1 MRYIFFILILLG
13 SLLKAQTDD
22 LPVRDSVVVDNGQKD
37 SIQIFRPTIDDY
49 QFFTQFSQRKAFDT
63 VFTIGKSYQFT
74 QYNNRDNF
82 GKIQFANIGE
92 GFQNLVYKTDAE
104 QDLALLPTRKSF
116 FILGIK
122 DIKYYDVKSPTTAF
136 YYHNGMSSGGT
147 LQTTYTQNIGK
158 RFNFAIEYM
167 GLRSEGLYQ
176 REIAS
181 SNNTIFSAH
190 YLSKNSK
197 YEAFAHFIHQNISN
211 EENGGIANLENFTSG
226 DSRFNSRKNLTVNL
240 HNTYTRMAARRFYF
254 SHYFA
259 PFDVE
264 KFPFKLS
271 HTIFYQTNKYFYTQ
285 DDTENYYSS
294 SLITGYTT
302 NNKRKSTKFSNTVS
316 LLFDNEA
323 FRAEAGVRYQNIS
336 YRSFYPLIISGV
348 QEDSKFKE
356 NRLGLVGNLKI
367 KLWDKIN
374 LNSDLEISNG
384 KAFGNYLN
392 SENYLT
398 FEPIKGYSISG
409 HVKFKSA
416 APSFN
421 YLMNTS
427 FYQDY
432 NFKYSDFKNQN
443 VLEIGVDLNLKWF
456 DTKLFA
462 NYFRIGQ
469 LAYFDS
475 SAMPQQSTSP
485 VNISQVGGEATFSY
499 RKFNFNAKVLV
510 QNVLNNKDVLPLPE
524 FIGRA
529 NVYYQSKIFKKAAEI
544 QTGIKAYYFSKFA
557 SQQYFPILNEF
568 ILPSSDSHSIGGRP
582 LVDVYFNMK
591 VKRMMIY
598 AEAQHLNTTFMKNQS
613 YAAPFYPV
621 ADFRLNLGLVWYLFH

>member
-1 MRYIFFILILLG
+1 
-13 SLLKAQTDD
+13 
-22 LPVRDSVVVDNGQKD
+22 
-37 SIQIFRPTIDDY
+37 
-49 QFFTQFSQRKAFDT
+49 
-63 VFTIGKSYQFT
+63 
-74 QYNNRDNF
+74 
-82 GKIQFANIGE
+82 
-92 GFQNLVYKTDAE
+92 
-104 QDLALLPTRKSF
+104 
-116 FILGIK
+116 
-122 DIKYYDVKSPTTAF
+122 
-136 YYHNGMSSGGT
+136 
-147 LQTTYTQNIGK
+147 
-158 RFNFAIEYM
+158 
-167 GLRSEGLYQ
+167 
-176 REIAS
+176 
-181 SNNTIFSAH
+181 
-190 YLSKNSK
+190 
-197 YEAFAHFIHQNISN
+197 
-211 EENGGIANLENFTSG
+211 
-226 DSRFNSRKNLTVNL
+226 
-240 HNTYTRMAARRFYF
+240 MAVRRFYF

-285 DDTENYYSS
+285 DGTENYYSS
-294 SLITGYTT
+294 SLITDYPT
-302 NNKRKSTKFSNTVS
+302 NSKKKSTKFSNTVS

-336 YRSFYPLIISGV
+336 YRAFYPLIISGV
-348 QEDSKFKE
+348 KEDSKFQE

-392 SENYLT
+392 SENHLT
-398 FEPIKGYSISG
+398 FESIEGYSIGG

-416 APSFN
+416 VPSFN
-421 YLMNTS
+421 YLMNAS

-432 NFKYSDFKNQN
+432 NFKYSGFKNQN
-443 VLEIGVDLNLKWF
+443 VLEIGADLNLKWF

-475 SAMPQQSTSP
+475 SAKPQQSTSS
-485 VNISQVGGEATFSY
+485 VNISQVGGEATFTY
-499 RKFNFNAKVLV
+499 HKFNFNAKVLV
-510 QNVLNNKDVLPLPE
+510 QNVLNNKDLLPLPE

-568 ILPSSDSHSIGGRP
+568 ILPSTDSYSIGGRP
-582 LVDVYFNMK
+582 IVDVYFNMK

>member
-22 LPVRDSVVVDNGQKD
+22 LPVSDSVVVDNGEKD

-82 GKIQFANIGE
+82 GKTQFANIGE
-92 GFQNLVYKTDAE
+92 GFQNLVYKTDSE

-197 YEAFAHFIHQNISN
+197 YEVFAHFIHQNISN
-211 EENGGIANLENFTSG
+211 EENGGIANLDNFTSG

-285 DDTENYYSS
+285 DGTENYYSS
-294 SLITGYTT
+294 SLITDYPT
-302 NNKRKSTKFSNTVS
+302 NSKKKSTKFSNTVS

-323 FRAEAGVRYQNIS
+323 FRAEGGIRYQNIS
-336 YRSFYPLIISGV
+336 YRAFYPLIISGV
-348 QEDSKFKE
+348 KEDSKFQE

-374 LNSDLEISNG
+374 LNSDLEISSG

-392 SENYLT
+392 SENNLT
-398 FEPIKGYSISG
+398 FEPIEGYSIGG

-416 APSFN
+416 VPSFN
-421 YLMNTS
+421 YLMNAS

-443 VLEIGVDLNLKWF
+443 VLEIGADLNLKWF

-475 SAMPQQSTSP
+475 SAKPQQNTSS
-485 VNISQVGGEATFSY
+485 VNISQVGGEATFTY

-510 QNVLNNKDVLPLPE
+510 QNVLNNKDLLPLPE

-568 ILPSSDSHSIGGRP
+568 ILPSTDSYSIGGRP
-582 LVDVYFNMK
+582 IVDVYFNMK

-598 AEAQHLNTTFMKNQS
+598 AEAQHLNTTFMKNRS

>member
-22 LPVRDSVVVDNGQKD
+22 LPVSDSVVVDNGEKD

-82 GKIQFANIGE
+82 GKTQFANIGE
-92 GFQNLVYKTDAE
+92 GFQNLVYKTDSE

-197 YEAFAHFIHQNISN
+197 YEVFAHFIHQNISN
-211 EENGGIANLENFTSG
+211 EENGGIANLDNFTSG

-285 DDTENYYSS
+285 DGTENYYSS
-294 SLITGYTT
+294 SLITDYPT
-302 NNKRKSTKFSNTVS
+302 NSKKKSTKFSNTVS

-323 FRAEAGVRYQNIS
+323 FRAEGGIRYQNIS
-336 YRSFYPLIISGV
+336 YRAFYPLIISGV
-348 QEDSKFKE
+348 KEDSKFQE

-374 LNSDLEISNG
+374 LNSDLEISSG

-392 SENYLT
+392 SENHLT
-398 FEPIKGYSISG
+398 FEPIEGYSIGG

-416 APSFN
+416 VPSFN
-421 YLMNTS
+421 YLMNAS

-443 VLEIGVDLNLKWF
+443 VLEIGADLNLKWF

-475 SAMPQQSTSP
+475 SAKPQQNTSS
-485 VNISQVGGEATFSY
+485 VNISQVGGEATFTY

-510 QNVLNNKDVLPLPE
+510 QNVLNNKDLLPLPE

-568 ILPSSDSHSIGGRP
+568 ILPSTDSYSIGGRP
-582 LVDVYFNMK
+582 IVDVYFNMK

-598 AEAQHLNTTFMKNQS
+598 AEAQHLNTTFMKNRS

>member
-13 SLLKAQTDD
+13 GLLKAQTDD

-316 LLFDNEA
+316 LLFDNEV

-374 LNSDLEISNG
+374 LNSDLEISKG

-398 FEPIKGYSISG
+398 FEPIEGYSISG

-475 SAMPQQSTSP
+475 SAMPQQSASS

-510 QNVLNNKDVLPLPE
+510 QSVLNNKDVLPLPE

-568 ILPSSDSHSIGGRP
+568 ILPSTDSYSIGGRP
-582 LVDVYFNMK
+582 IVDVYFNMK

>member
-104 QDLALLPTRKSF
+104 QDLALLPTKKSF

-211 EENGGIANLENFTSG
+211 EENGGIANLDNFTSG

-285 DDTENYYSS
+285 DGTENYYSS

-443 VLEIGVDLNLKWF
+443 VLEIGADLNLKWF

-469 LAYFDS
+469 LAYFNS
-475 SAMPQQSTSP
+475 SAMPQQSTSS
-485 VNISQVGGEATFSY
+485 VNISQIGGEATFTY
-499 RKFNFNAKVLV
+499 RKFNFNVKVLV

-568 ILPSSDSHSIGGRP
+568 ILPSASSHSIGGRP
-582 LVDVYFNMK
+582 IADVYFNMK

>member
-13 SLLKAQTDD
+13 SLLKAQTGDS
-22 LPVRDSVVVDNGQKD
+22 PVSDSVVVDNGEKD
-37 SIQIFRPTIDDY
+37 SIQIFSPTIDDY
-49 QFFTQFSQRKAFDT
+49 QFFTQFSQRKVFDT
-63 VFTIGKSYQFT
+63 VFMIGKSYQFT

-136 YYHNGMSSGGT
+136 YYHNGMSSGGA

-181 SNNTIFSAH
+181 SNNTIFSVH

-197 YEAFAHFIHQNISN
+197 YEAFTHFIHQNISN

-240 HNTYTRMAARRFYF
+240 HNTYTRMAVRRFYF

-285 DDTENYYSS
+285 DGTENYYSS
-294 SLITGYTT
+294 SLITDYPT

-409 HVKFKSA
+409 HVKFKST

-443 VLEIGVDLNLKWF
+443 VLEIGADLNLKWF

-475 SAMPQQSTSP
+475 SAMPQQSNSS
-485 VNISQVGGEATFSY
+485 VNISQIGGEGTFS
-499 RKFNFNAKVLV
+499 
-510 QNVLNNKDVLPLPE
+510 
-524 FIGRA
+524 
-529 NVYYQSKIFKKAAEI
+529 
-544 QTGIKAYYFSKFA
+544 
-557 SQQYFPILNEF
+557 
-568 ILPSSDSHSIGGRP
+568 
-582 LVDVYFNMK
+582 
-591 VKRMMIY
+591 
-598 AEAQHLNTTFMKNQS
+598 
-613 YAAPFYPV
+613 
-621 ADFRLNLGLVWYLFH
+621 

>member
-22 LPVRDSVVVDNGQKD
+22 LSVRDSVVVDNGQKD

-190 YLSKNSK
+190 YLSKKSK

-254 SHYFA
+254 SH
-259 PFDVE
+259 
-264 KFPFKLS
+264 
-271 HTIFYQTNKYFYTQ
+271 
-285 DDTENYYSS
+285 
-294 SLITGYTT
+294 
-302 NNKRKSTKFSNTVS
+302 
-316 LLFDNEA
+316 
-323 FRAEAGVRYQNIS
+323 
-336 YRSFYPLIISGV
+336 
-348 QEDSKFKE
+348 
-356 NRLGLVGNLKI
+356 
-367 KLWDKIN
+367 
-374 LNSDLEISNG
+374 
-384 KAFGNYLN
+384 
-392 SENYLT
+392 
-398 FEPIKGYSISG
+398 
-409 HVKFKSA
+409 
-416 APSFN
+416 
-421 YLMNTS
+421 
-427 FYQDY
+427 
-432 NFKYSDFKNQN
+432 
-443 VLEIGVDLNLKWF
+443 
-456 DTKLFA
+456 
-462 NYFRIGQ
+462 
-469 LAYFDS
+469 
-475 SAMPQQSTSP
+475 
-485 VNISQVGGEATFSY
+485 
-499 RKFNFNAKVLV
+499 
-510 QNVLNNKDVLPLPE
+510 
-524 FIGRA
+524 
-529 NVYYQSKIFKKAAEI
+529 
-544 QTGIKAYYFSKFA
+544 
-557 SQQYFPILNEF
+557 
-568 ILPSSDSHSIGGRP
+568 
-582 LVDVYFNMK
+582 
-591 VKRMMIY
+591 
-598 AEAQHLNTTFMKNQS
+598 
-613 YAAPFYPV
+613 
-621 ADFRLNLGLVWYLFH
+621 

>member
-22 LPVRDSVVVDNGQKD
+22 LPVGDSVVVDNGEKD

-49 QFFTQFSQRKAFDT
+49 QFFTQFSQRKVFDT

-136 YYHNGMSSGGT
+136 YYHNGMGSGGT

-240 HNTYTRMAARRFYF
+240 HNTYTRMAARRFYL

-285 DDTENYYSS
+285 DGTENYYSS
-294 SLITGYTT
+294 SLITDYPT

-323 FRAEAGVRYQNIS
+323 FRAKVGVRYQNIG

-348 QEDSKFKE
+348 QEDSKFQE

-392 SENYLT
+392 SENHLT
-398 FEPIKGYSISG
+398 FEPIEGYSIGG

-416 APSFN
+416 VPSFN
-421 YLMNTS
+421 YLMNAS

-432 NFKYSDFKNQN
+432 NFKYSGFKNQN
-443 VLEIGVDLNLKWF
+443 VLEIGADLNLKWF

-475 SAMPQQSTSP
+475 SAMPQQSTSS
-485 VNISQVGGEATFSY
+485 VNISQIGGETTFTY

-510 QNVLNNKDVLPLPE
+510 QNVLSNKDVLPLPE

-568 ILPSSDSHSIGGRP
+568 ILPSTDSHSIGGRP
-582 LVDVYFNMK
+582 MVDVYFNMK

>member
-1 MRYIFFILILLG
+1 
-13 SLLKAQTDD
+13 
-22 LPVRDSVVVDNGQKD
+22 
-37 SIQIFRPTIDDY
+37 
-49 QFFTQFSQRKAFDT
+49 
-63 VFTIGKSYQFT
+63 
-74 QYNNRDNF
+74 
-82 GKIQFANIGE
+82 
-92 GFQNLVYKTDAE
+92 
-104 QDLALLPTRKSF
+104 
-116 FILGIK
+116 
-122 DIKYYDVKSPTTAF
+122 
-136 YYHNGMSSGGT
+136 
-147 LQTTYTQNIGK
+147 
-158 RFNFAIEYM
+158 
-167 GLRSEGLYQ
+167 
-176 REIAS
+176 
-181 SNNTIFSAH
+181 
-190 YLSKNSK
+190 
-197 YEAFAHFIHQNISN
+197 
-211 EENGGIANLENFTSG
+211 
-226 DSRFNSRKNLTVNL
+226 
-240 HNTYTRMAARRFYF
+240 MAARRFYF

-285 DDTENYYSS
+285 DGTENYYSS

-348 QEDSKFKE
+348 QEDSKFQE

-398 FEPIKGYSISG
+398 FEPIEGYSISG

-443 VLEIGVDLNLKWF
+443 VLEIGADLNLKWF

-475 SAMPQQSTSP
+475 SAMPQQSTSS
-485 VNISQVGGEATFSY
+485 VNISQIGGEATFTY

-568 ILPSSDSHSIGGRP
+568 ILPSTGSHSIGGRP
-582 LVDVYFNMK
+582 IVDVYFNMK

>member
-22 LPVRDSVVVDNGQKD
+22 LSVRDSVVVDNGQKD

-197 YEAFAHFIHQNISN
+197 YEAFTHFIHQNISN
-211 EENGGIANLENFTSG
+211 EENGGIANLDNFTSG

-285 DDTENYYSS
+285 DGTENYYSS
-294 SLITGYTT
+294 SLITDYPT
-302 NNKRKSTKFSNTVS
+302 NNKKKSTKFSNTVS

-323 FRAEAGVRYQNIS
+323 FRVEAGVRYQNIS

-398 FEPIKGYSISG
+398 FEPIEGYSISG

-443 VLEIGVDLNLKWF
+443 VLEIGADLNLKWF

-475 SAMPQQSTSP
+475 SAMPQQSTSS

-568 ILPSSDSHSIGGRP
+568 ILPSASSHSIGGRP
-582 LVDVYFNMK
+582 IVDVYFNMK

>member
-1 MRYIFFILILLG
+1 
-13 SLLKAQTDD
+13 
-22 LPVRDSVVVDNGQKD
+22 
-37 SIQIFRPTIDDY
+37 
-49 QFFTQFSQRKAFDT
+49 
-63 VFTIGKSYQFT
+63 
-74 QYNNRDNF
+74 
-82 GKIQFANIGE
+82 
-92 GFQNLVYKTDAE
+92 
-104 QDLALLPTRKSF
+104 
-116 FILGIK
+116 
-122 DIKYYDVKSPTTAF
+122 
-136 YYHNGMSSGGT
+136 MSSGGT

-197 YEAFAHFIHQNISN
+197 YKAFAHFIHQNISN

-240 HNTYTRMAARRFYF
+240 HNTYTRMAVRRFYF

-285 DDTENYYSS
+285 DGTENYYSS
-294 SLITGYTT
+294 SLITDYPT
-302 NNKRKSTKFSNTVS
+302 NSKKKSTKFSNTVS

-336 YRSFYPLIISGV
+336 YRAFYPLIISGV
-348 QEDSKFKE
+348 KEDSKFQE

-392 SENYLT
+392 SENHLT
-398 FEPIKGYSISG
+398 FEPIEGYSIGG

-416 APSFN
+416 VPSFN
-421 YLMNTS
+421 YLMNAS

-432 NFKYSDFKNQN
+432 NFKYSGFKNQN
-443 VLEIGVDLNLKWF
+443 VLEIGADLNLKWF

-469 LAYFDS
+469 LAYFDF
-475 SAMPQQSTSP
+475 SAKPQQSTSS
-485 VNISQVGGEATFSY
+485 VNISQVGGEVTFTY

-510 QNVLNNKDVLPLPE
+510 QNVLNNKDLLPLPE

-568 ILPSSDSHSIGGRP
+568 ILPSTDSYSIGGRP
-582 LVDVYFNMK
+582 IVDVYFNMK

>member
-22 LPVRDSVVVDNGQKD
+22 LPVRDSVVVDNGEKD

-116 FILGIK
+116 FILGVK

-211 EENGGIANLENFTSG
+211 EENGGIANLDNFTSG

-240 HNTYTRMAARRFYF
+240 HNTYTRMAVRRFYF

-285 DDTENYYSS
+285 DGTENYYSS
-294 SLITGYTT
+294 SLITDYPT
-302 NNKRKSTKFSNTVS
+302 NSKKKSTKFSNTVS

-323 FRAEAGVRYQNIS
+323 FRAEGGIRYQNIS
-336 YRSFYPLIISGV
+336 YRAFYPLIISGV
-348 QEDSKFKE
+348 KENSKFQE

-392 SENYLT
+392 SENHLT
-398 FEPIKGYSISG
+398 FEPIEGYSIGG
-409 HVKFKSA
+409 HVKFKSTV
-416 APSFN
+416 PSFN
-421 YLMNTS
+421 YLMNAS

-443 VLEIGVDLNLKWF
+443 ILEIGADLNLKWF

-469 LAYFDS
+469 LTYFDS
-475 SAMPQQSTSP
+475 SAKPQQSTSS
-485 VNISQVGGEATFSY
+485 VNISQVGGEATFTY

-510 QNVLNNKDVLPLPE
+510 QNVLNNKNLLPLPE

-544 QTGIKAYYFSKFA
+544 QTGIKAYYFSKFV

-568 ILPSSDSHSIGGRP
+568 ILPSTDTYSIGGRP
-582 LVDVYFNMK
+582 IVDVYFNMK

-613 YAAPFYPV
+613 YTAPFYPV

>member
-13 SLLKAQTDD
+13 GLLKAQTDD

-316 LLFDNEA
+316 LLFDNEV

-374 LNSDLEISNG
+374 LNSDLEISKG

-398 FEPIKGYSISG
+398 FEPIEGYSISG

-475 SAMPQQSTSP
+475 SAMPQQSASS

-510 QNVLNNKDVLPLPE
+510 QSVLNNKDVLPLPE

-568 ILPSSDSHSIGGRP
+568 ILPSTYSHSIGGRP
-582 LVDVYFNMK
+582 IADVYFNMK

>member
-22 LPVRDSVVVDNGQKD
+22 LPVSDSVVVDNGQKD
-37 SIQIFRPTIDDY
+37 SIQIFNPTIDDY
-49 QFFTQFSQRKAFDT
+49 QFFTQFSQRKVFDT

-190 YLSKNSK
+190 YFSKNSK

-211 EENGGIANLENFTSG
+211 EENGGLANLENFTSG

-285 DDTENYYSS
+285 DGTENYYSS
-294 SLITGYTT
+294 SLITDYPT

-323 FRAEAGVRYQNIS
+323 FRTEAGVRYQNIS

-348 QEDSKFKE
+348 QEYSKFQE

-374 LNSDLEISNG
+374 LNLDLEISNG

-392 SENYLT
+392 SENHLT
-398 FEPIKGYSISG
+398 FEPIEGYSISG

-443 VLEIGVDLNLKWF
+443 VLEIGADLNLKWF

-475 SAMPQQSTSP
+475 SAMPQQSTSS

-510 QNVLNNKDVLPLPE
+510 QSVLNNKDVLPLPE

-568 ILPSSDSHSIGGRP
+568 ILPSTGSHSIGGRP

-591 VKRMMIY
+591 VKRMIIY

-613 YAAPFYPV
+613 YAAPFYPM

>member
-1 MRYIFFILILLG
+1 MRYIFSILILLG

-22 LPVRDSVVVDNGQKD
+22 LPVSDSVVVDNGEKD

-82 GKIQFANIGE
+82 GKTQFANIGE
-92 GFQNLVYKTDAE
+92 GFQNLVYKTDSE

-197 YEAFAHFIHQNISN
+197 YEVFAHFIHQNISN
-211 EENGGIANLENFTSG
+211 EENGGIANLDNFTSG

-285 DDTENYYSS
+285 DGTENYYSS
-294 SLITGYTT
+294 SLITDYPT
-302 NNKRKSTKFSNTVS
+302 NSKKKSTKFSNTVS

-323 FRAEAGVRYQNIS
+323 FRAEGGIRYQNIS
-336 YRSFYPLIISGV
+336 YRAFYPLIISGV
-348 QEDSKFKE
+348 KEDSKFQE

-374 LNSDLEISNG
+374 LNSDLEISSG

-392 SENYLT
+392 SENHLT
-398 FEPIKGYSISG
+398 FEPIEGYSIGG

-416 APSFN
+416 VPSFN
-421 YLMNTS
+421 YLMNAS

-443 VLEIGVDLNLKWF
+443 VLEIGADLNLKWF

-475 SAMPQQSTSP
+475 SAKPQQNTSS
-485 VNISQVGGEATFSY
+485 VNISQVGGEATFTY

-510 QNVLNNKDVLPLPE
+510 QNVLNNKDLLPLPE

-568 ILPSSDSHSIGGRP
+568 ILPSTDSYSIGGRP
-582 LVDVYFNMK
+582 IVDVYFNMK

-598 AEAQHLNTTFMKNQS
+598 AEAQHLNTTFMKNRS

>member
-22 LPVRDSVVVDNGQKD
+22 LPVSDSVVVDNGQKD
-37 SIQIFRPTIDDY
+37 SIQIFNPTIDDY

-211 EENGGIANLENFTSG
+211 EENGGLANLENFTSG

-240 HNTYTRMAARRFYF
+240 HNTYTRMAVRRFYF

-285 DDTENYYSS
+285 DGTENYYSS
-294 SLITGYTT
+294 SLITDYPT
-302 NNKRKSTKFSNTVS
+302 NSKKKSTKFSNTVS
-316 LLFDNEA
+316 LLFDNEV

-336 YRSFYPLIISGV
+336 YRAFYPLIISGV
-348 QEDSKFKE
+348 KEDSKFQE

-392 SENYLT
+392 SENHLT
-398 FEPIKGYSISG
+398 FEPIEGYFIGG

-443 VLEIGVDLNLKWF
+443 VLEIGADLNLKWF

-469 LAYFDS
+469 LAYFNS
-475 SAMPQQSTSP
+475 SAMPQQSTSS
-485 VNISQVGGEATFSY
+485 VNISQIGGEATFTY
-499 RKFNFNAKVLV
+499 RKFNFNAKVLF
-510 QNVLNNKDVLPLPE
+510 QNVLNNKDVLPLPQ

-544 QTGIKAYYFSKFA
+544 QTGIKVYYFSKFA

-568 ILPSSDSHSIGGRP
+568 ILPSTDSHSIGGRP
-582 LVDVYFNMK
+582 IVDVYFNMK

>member
-13 SLLKAQTDD
+13 GLLKAQTDD

-92 GFQNLVYKTDAE
+92 GFQNLVEKTDAE

-316 LLFDNEA
+316 LLFDNEV

-374 LNSDLEISNG
+374 LNSDLEISKG

-398 FEPIKGYSISG
+398 FEPIEGYSISG

-475 SAMPQQSTSP
+475 SAMPQQSASS

-510 QNVLNNKDVLPLPE
+510 QSVLNNKDVLPLPE

-568 ILPSSDSHSIGGRP
+568 ILPSTDSHSIGGRP
-582 LVDVYFNMK
+582 IADVYFNMK

>member
-22 LPVRDSVVVDNGQKD
+22 LPVSDSVVVDNGEKD

-82 GKIQFANIGE
+82 GKTQFANIGE
-92 GFQNLVYKTDAE
+92 GFQNLVYKTDSE

-197 YEAFAHFIHQNISN
+197 YEVFAHFIHQNISN
-211 EENGGIANLENFTSG
+211 EENGGIANLDNFTSG

-285 DDTENYYSS
+285 DGTENYYSS
-294 SLITGYTT
+294 SLITDYPT
-302 NNKRKSTKFSNTVS
+302 NSKKKSTKFSNTVS

-323 FRAEAGVRYQNIS
+323 FRAEGGIRYQNIS
-336 YRSFYPLIISGV
+336 YRAFYPLIISGV
-348 QEDSKFKE
+348 KEDSKFQE

-374 LNSDLEISNG
+374 LNSDLEISSG

-392 SENYLT
+392 SENHLT
-398 FEPIKGYSISG
+398 FEPIEGYSIGG

-416 APSFN
+416 VPSFN
-421 YLMNTS
+421 YLMNAS

-443 VLEIGVDLNLKWF
+443 VLEIGADLNLTWF

-475 SAMPQQSTSP
+475 SAKPQQNTSS
-485 VNISQVGGEATFSY
+485 VNISQVGGEATFTY

-510 QNVLNNKDVLPLPE
+510 QNVLNNKDLLPLPE

-529 NVYYQSKIFKKAAEI
+529 NVYYKSKIFKKAAEI

-568 ILPSSDSHSIGGRP
+568 ILPSTDSYSIGGRP
-582 LVDVYFNMK
+582 IVDVYFNIK

-598 AEAQHLNTTFMKNQS
+598 AEAQHLNTTFMKNRS

>member
-22 LPVRDSVVVDNGQKD
+22 SPVSDSVVVDNGEKD
-37 SIQIFRPTIDDY
+37 SIQIFSPTIDDY
-49 QFFTQFSQRKAFDT
+49 QFFTQFSQRKVFDT
-63 VFTIGKSYQFT
+63 VFMIGKSYQFT

-136 YYHNGMSSGGT
+136 YYHNGMSSGGA

-181 SNNTIFSAH
+181 SNNTIFSVH

-197 YEAFAHFIHQNISN
+197 YEAFTHFIHQNISN

-240 HNTYTRMAARRFYF
+240 HNTYTRMAVRRFYF

-285 DDTENYYSS
+285 DGTENYYSS
-294 SLITGYTT
+294 SLITDYPT

-392 SENYLT
+392 SENHLT
-398 FEPIKGYSISG
+398 FEPIEGYSIGG

-416 APSFN
+416 VPSFN
-421 YLMNTS
+421 YLMNAS

-443 VLEIGVDLNLKWF
+443 VLEIGADLNLKWF

-475 SAMPQQSTSP
+475 SAKPQQSTSS
-485 VNISQVGGEATFSY
+485 VNISQVGGEATFAY

-510 QNVLNNKDVLPLPE
+510 QNVLNNKDLLPLPE

-568 ILPSSDSHSIGGRP
+568 ILPSTDSYSIGGRP
-582 LVDVYFNMK
+582 IVDVYFNMK

>member
-22 LPVRDSVVVDNGQKD
+22 LSVRDTVVVDNGQKD

-197 YEAFAHFIHQNISN
+197 YEAFTHFIHQNISN
-211 EENGGIANLENFTSG
+211 EENGGIANLDNFTSG

-285 DDTENYYSS
+285 DGTENYYSS
-294 SLITGYTT
+294 SLITDYPT
-302 NNKRKSTKFSNTVS
+302 NNKKKSTKFSNTVS

-323 FRAEAGVRYQNIS
+323 FRVEAGVRYQNIS

-398 FEPIKGYSISG
+398 FEPIEGYSISG

-443 VLEIGVDLNLKWF
+443 VLEIGADLNLKWF

-475 SAMPQQSTSP
+475 SAMPQQSTSS

-568 ILPSSDSHSIGGRP
+568 ILPSASSHSIGGRP
-582 LVDVYFNMK
+582 IVDVYFNMK

>member
-1 MRYIFFILILLG
+1 M
-13 SLLKAQTDD
+13 D
-22 LPVRDSVVVDNGQKD
+22 
-37 SIQIFRPTIDDY
+37 
-49 QFFTQFSQRKAFDT
+49 
-63 VFTIGKSYQFT
+63 
-74 QYNNRDNF
+74 
-82 GKIQFANIGE
+82 
-92 GFQNLVYKTDAE
+92 
-104 QDLALLPTRKSF
+104 
-116 FILGIK
+116 
-122 DIKYYDVKSPTTAF
+122 
-136 YYHNGMSSGGT
+136 
-147 LQTTYTQNIGK
+147 
-158 RFNFAIEYM
+158 
-167 GLRSEGLYQ
+167 
-176 REIAS
+176 
-181 SNNTIFSAH
+181 
-190 YLSKNSK
+190 
-197 YEAFAHFIHQNISN
+197 
-211 EENGGIANLENFTSG
+211 NFTSG

-240 HNTYTRMAARRFYF
+240 HNTYTRMAVRRFYF

-285 DDTENYYSS
+285 DGTENYYSS
-294 SLITGYTT
+294 SLITDYPT
-302 NNKRKSTKFSNTVS
+302 NNKKKSTKFSNTVS
-316 LLFDNEA
+316 LLFDNET

-336 YRSFYPLIISGV
+336 YKSFYPLIISGI

-392 SENYLT
+392 SENHLT
-398 FEPIKGYSISG
+398 FEPIEGYSIGG

-416 APSFN
+416 VPSFN

-443 VLEIGVDLNLKWF
+443 VLEIGADLNLKWF

-469 LAYFDS
+469 LAYFNS
-475 SAMPQQSTSP
+475 SAMPQQSSSS
-485 VNISQVGGEATFSY
+485 VNISQIGGEATFTY

-544 QTGIKAYYFSKFA
+544 QTGIKAYYFLKFA

-568 ILPSSDSHSIGGRP
+568 ILPSTDSYSIGGRP